1 MITTEKEILSEEL
14 YSIDDYRHLLQQ
26 EMIKL
31 GASEQELE
39 LIKDATIRNAI
50 KRNRKPEDVAW
61 AILQ

>member
-1 MITTEKEILSEEL
+1 MTTTEKNIPNEEL
-14 YSIDDYRHLLQQ
+14 YSIDGYRHLLRQ

-31 GASEQELE
+31 GADEQELG
-39 LIKDATIRNAI
+39 LIKDATIRNAM

>member
-1 MITTEKEILSEEL
+1 MVITEEKITKENDV
-14 YSIDDYRHLLQQ
+14 SINEYRNLLQQ
-26 EMIKL
+26 EMIRL
-31 GASEQELE
+31 GATEQELR

>member
-1 MITTEKEILSEEL
+1 MVTAEERKNIEENI
-14 YSIDDYRHLLQQ
+14 SIEEYRNLLIQ
-26 EMIKL
+26 EMYKL
-31 GASEQELE
+31 GANKQELE

>member
-1 MITTEKEILSEEL
+1 MIITEEKTTKEKNI
-14 YSIDDYRHLLQQ
+14 SINEYRDLLRQ
-26 EMIKL
+26 EMLRL
-31 GASEQELE
+31 GATEHELE

>member
-1 MITTEKEILSEEL
+1 MIITEEKTTNEKNI
-14 YSIDDYRHLLQQ
+14 SINEYRNLLQK
-26 EMIKL
+26 EMIRL
-31 GASEQELE
+31 GATEHELE

>member
-1 MITTEKEILSEEL
+1 MIITEEKATKEKNI
-14 YSIDDYRHLLQQ
+14 SINEYRDLLQQ
-26 EMIKL
+26 EMLNL
-31 GASEQELE
+31 GATEHELE

>member
-1 MITTEKEILSEEL
+1 MIITVEKTINEKNISVNE
-14 YSIDDYRHLLQQ
+14 YRHLLQQ

-31 GASEQELE
+31 GASEQELS

-50 KRNRKPEDVAW
+50 NKDRKPEDVAW

>member
-1 MITTEKEILSEEL
+1 MIMTDEKMNKREVIT
-14 YSIDDYRHLLQQ
+14 IDDYRYLLQQ

-31 GASEQELE
+31 GADDHELT